1 MEQWIKAIFVPGL
14 LAPTLITAAM
24 AGPFEEGQAAYQR
37 NDYAAALSY
46 WQPLADQGDANAPV
60 QGWRTYAFGL
70 GVSEDRAKSIAWLE
84 CRKARDRS
92 LPHGPVSR
100 WSSRQDD
107 A

>member
-46 WQPLADQGDANAPV
+46 WQPLADQGDANAPS
-60 QGWRTYAFGL
+60 WRTVRLWL
-70 GVSEDRAKSIAWLE
+70 GRAGGSRKVYRMVRKPQSKGSIAT
-84 CRKARDRS
+84 S
-92 LPHGPVSR
+92 
-100 WSSRQDD
+100 WSSV
-107 A
+107 AME